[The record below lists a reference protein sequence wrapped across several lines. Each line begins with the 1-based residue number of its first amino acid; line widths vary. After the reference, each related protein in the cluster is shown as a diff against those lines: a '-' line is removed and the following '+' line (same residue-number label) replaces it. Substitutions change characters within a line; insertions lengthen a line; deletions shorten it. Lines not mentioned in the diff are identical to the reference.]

1 MAKKLP
7 FGIPK
12 LPGKPVDPV
21 RAAGWLAKLRKRQT
35 ERREENREAELKA
48 RQGAEDIRDKPLD
61 G

>member
-21 RAAGWLAKLRKRQT
+21 RAAKWLAKLWKRQT
-35 ERREENREAELKA
+35 ERREENRVADLND
-48 RQGAEDIRDKPLD
+48 RQGVEDMRKKIL